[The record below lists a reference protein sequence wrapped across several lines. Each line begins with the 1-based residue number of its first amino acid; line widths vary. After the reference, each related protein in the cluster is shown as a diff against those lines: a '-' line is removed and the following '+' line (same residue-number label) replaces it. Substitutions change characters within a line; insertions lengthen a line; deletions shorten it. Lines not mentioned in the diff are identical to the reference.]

1 MSGDRTVGE
10 FSEIFNGPEM
20 PLIVGGMA
28 VNVWSE
34 YYIEHPEVGKKIREY
49 DTFTSDDLDLFCDI
63 QMAQAIAVRINAKF
77 KREKPREITRA
88 YIISHDREGSEWS
101 LSILADILLAKT
113 MLRSSIS
120 VCSNGM
126 GLL

>member
-1 MSGDRTVGE
+1 MFTG
-10 FSEIFNGPEM
+10 
-20 PLIVGGMA
+20 

-88 YIISHDREGSEWS
+88 YIISHDREGSERS

-120 VCSNGM
+120 VCSNIFNRICGKTSKVRHGPM
-126 GLL
+126 TVKYP